1 MKRILSQINKS
12 RSFTKGAG
20 VLASG
25 LALAIG
31 TTAGAG
37 TASASM
43 RFAAASQSLSIW
55 TDAARL
61 PMVKLYA
68 KTHPNVK
75 VNITTFDGGANGD
88 GSVEAKVALFNRIGH
103 GWPDIIFSEETND
116 VQRLAAPQ
124 FQKFAA
130 VLNKGLV
137 PKSVLDNYAPG
148 ALSPCMVGGKLE
160 CLRNDLAFDVLWA
173 NVPLMKKWGYSVPQ
187 TWQQ

>member
-1 MKRILSQINKS
+1 
-12 RSFTKGAG
+12 
-20 VLASG
+20 
-25 LALAIG
+25 
-31 TTAGAG
+31 
-37 TASASM
+37 
-43 RFAAASQSLSIW
+43 
-55 TDAARL
+55 
-61 PMVKLYA
+61 MVKLYA